1 MSVDAWIID
10 ELERERRE
18 EEGRGERPELDIR
31 PPETGELSIPEKEAF
46 CERGVTILEISP
58 CQENVIDL

>member
-18 EEGRGERPELDIR
+18 EESKGERPELDIR
-31 PPETGELSIPEKEAF
+31 PPDTGELSIPKKESF
-46 CERGVTILEISP
+46 CKRGVSILEISP
-58 CQENVIDL
+58 AGENVIDL